1 MPTNNKYDLVAQ
13 NPHSTVVA
21 EYTPEYGA
29 REKRTEQY
37 QSEAELEQAFIEQ
50 LELQAYGYLAVT
62 SEEGLKQNLRK
73 QLEKLNDYTFSD
85 SEWEQFFV
93 GELANPNQS
102 IFEKTTRICPNILL
116 GKIGKNCL
124 IVKILMRHGKS
135 IKNNE

>member
-85 SEWEQFFV
+85 SEWEDLPKHIV
-93 GELANPNQS
+93 GQNWEELPNS
-102 IFEKTTRICPNILL
+102 KDPDEAWKEY
-116 GKIGKNCL
+116 KK
-124 IVKILMRHGKS
+124 
-135 IKNNE
+135 